1 MTGFSS
7 LNTAVTGLYA
17 AQRAMDVTGQN
28 IVNANTPGYSRQR
41 VTLSEIGS
49 ATSSSL
55 FTGGGTSNAGV
66 SVAAVARIRDAFVEG
81 ARASAGGRQ
90 AALTSQTG
98 TLTGVQQLLA
108 EPGETGL
115 QSTMDAFYS
124 AWHDLAN
131 HPEDVAAGSVV
142 IQRGISVTDQ
152 LHAISNGIAGQWA
165 TAHDALGDVL
175 AQANQ
180 AARDLSDV
188 NAKISAGLAAGRPVN
203 ELMDQRDLLARSLG
217 TLLGGTSSIAADGQA
232 SISVGGVAMVSGS
245 TFQQFRLAGAASSGG
260 AAASPPALMWGTTTV
275 PVGSGSAAGYLA
287 VLGTDLPTLAARVDS
302 VATSLRDLVNGV
314 HQGGY
319 QADGTPGGPFFDGT
333 DAASLVVVPT
343 APAQLAVTQAAGTID
358 GANAMAMGDLADDRT
373 ALTTLGRNGPS
384 AQWRDLTTLVGV
396 RVQSLKNASTVQD
409 AVVSAADAAVQSDSG
424 VNIDEEM
431 TNLLQYQRAYQA
443 SARLITTIDEMFD
456 TLVNRT
462 GTVGR

>member
-1 MTGFSS
+1 VTGFSS

-49 ATSSSL
+49 GSSSSL
-55 FTGGGTSNAGV
+55 FTGGGQSNAGV
-66 SVAAVARIRDAFVEG
+66 SVAGVARIRDVFVEA
-81 ARASAGGRQ
+81 ARVAAGGRQ
-90 AALTSQTG
+90 ATLTSQTS
-98 TLTGVQQLLA
+98 TLTGVQQLFA

-131 HPEDVAAGSVV
+131 HPTDVAAGSVV

-152 LHAISNGIAGQWA
+152 LHALSNGIAGQWSI
-165 TAHDALGDVL
+165 AHDALSDVL
-175 AQANQ
+175 SQANQ
-180 AARDLSDV
+180 AAKDLADV
-188 NAKISAGLAAGRPVN
+188 NAKVSAGLVAGRPVN
-203 ELMDQRDLLARSLG
+203 ELMDQRDVLARTLG
-217 TLLGGTSSIAADGQA
+217 TLLGGTSSVGADGQA
-232 SISVGGVAMVSGS
+232 SISVGGVALVSGS
-245 TFQQFRLAGAASSGG
+245 IAQQFTLAGATSPGG
-260 AAASPPALMWGTTTV
+260 AAASPPTLMWGTTSV
-275 PVGSGSAAGYLA
+275 PIASGTAAGYLA
-287 VLGTDLPTLAARVDS
+287 VLGTDLPALATRVDG

-314 HQGGY
+314 HQNGY
-319 QADGTPGGPFFDGT
+319 QADGTPGGLFFDGT

-343 APAQLAVTQAAGTID
+343 APAQLAVTPTPGTID
-358 GANAMAMGDLADDRT
+358 GGNAMALGDLSDDQV
-373 ALTTLGRNGPS
+373 AAATLGRDGPS

-443 SARLITTIDEMFD
+443 SARLITTIDEVFD

>member
-41 VTLSEIGS
+41 VTLAEIGS

-55 FTGGGTSNAGV
+55 FTGGGASNAGV
-66 SVAAVARIRDAFVEG
+66 SVSGVARIRDVFVEG
-81 ARASAGGRQ
+81 ARAAAGGRQ
-90 AALTSQTG
+90 AALTSQTS

-124 AWHDLAN
+124 SWHDLAN
-131 HPEDVAAGSVV
+131 HPTDVAAGSVV
-142 IQRGISVTDQ
+142 IQRGVAVTDQ

-165 TAHDALGDVL
+165 TAHDALADV
-175 AQANQ
+175 ATQANQ
-180 AARDLSDV
+180 AAKDLAGV
-188 NAKISAGLAAGRPVN
+188 NAQVSAGLIAGRPVN
-203 ELMDQRDLLARSLG
+203 ELMDQRDTLARTLG
-217 TLLGGTSSIAADGQA
+217 TLLGGTSSIGSDGQA
-232 SISVGGVAMVSGS
+232 SISVGGIAMVSGS
-245 TFQQFRLAGAASSGG
+245 TFQQFTLAGATSPGG
-260 AAASPPALMWGTTTV
+260 AAATPPTLMWGTTSV
-275 PVGSGSAAGYLA
+275 PVASGSAAGYLA
-287 VLGTDLPTLAARVDS
+287 VLGTDLPSLSARVDS

-314 HQGGY
+314 HQAGF
-319 QADGTPGGPFFDGT
+319 QADGTPGGLFFDGA

-343 APAQLAVTQAAGTID
+343 APAQLAVTPTAGTID
-358 GANAMAMGDLADDRT
+358 GGNAMTMGDLADDHI
-373 ALTTLGRNGPS
+373 AAATLGRDGPS

-396 RVQSLKNASTVQD
+396 QVQSLKNASTVQD
-409 AVVSAADAAVQSDSG
+409 SVVSAADAAVASDSG

-443 SARLITTIDEMFD
+443 SARLITTIDEVFD